1 MMAVTHGERRRL
13 GRIEAWLFAAIS
25 AAGLLGFMNTLSTS
39 DVHGVAGSDESRA
52 AVYAQQKMEELNAQ
66 SSFPE
71 PSTVSE
77 SVGNEEFTR
86 TWSITH
92 LPGTQAPGRLARIV
106 VTVTWGGTDTPPQT
120 YVLETLWAE

>member
-1 MMAVTHGERRRL
+1 MMAVTRGERRRL
-13 GRIEAWLFAAIS
+13 GRMEAWLFAAIS
-25 AAGLLGFMNTLSTS
+25 AAGLLGFMNTLSTT

-52 AVYAQQKMEELNAQ
+52 VVYAQQKLEELSAL

-77 SVGNEEFTR
+77 SVGSENFTR

-92 LPGTQAPGRLARIV
+92 LPGSQAPGRLARIV
-106 VTVTWGGTDTPPQT
+106 VTVTWGGTDSPPQT
-120 YVLETLWAE
+120 YMLETLRAE